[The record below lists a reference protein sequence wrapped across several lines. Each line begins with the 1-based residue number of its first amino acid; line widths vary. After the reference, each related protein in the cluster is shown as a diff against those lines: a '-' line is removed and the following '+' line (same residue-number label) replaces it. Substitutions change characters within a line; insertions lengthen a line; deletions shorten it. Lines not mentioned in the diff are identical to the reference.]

1 MRALVLGGAGG
12 MGQGVAR
19 DLIKQQQVTDVVL
32 GDLYP
37 DPERL
42 APKLRDSEKVNLIK
56 MDVNDHDGMVNTFKE
71 IDVVINCAGPFYKT
85 AVPVAKA
92 AVEAK
97 VNYIDICDDYEGT
110 EILFNSEIDKMAREA
125 GITVLTGMGS
135 DPGTNNVLVKW
146 YADRLDSVDEIYLY
160 WVVSIA
166 ELAGAAWDHSLHMT
180 LGKIPQYLNGELVHV
195 EGGTEVVAEEFLE
208 PLGTCHVR
216 YVGHPQPLTIPK
228 YIKGVKNVI
237 IKGALIPQWVDELI
251 KEQKDTGFWQIIKT
265 ISNGELVHVEGGT
278 EVVAEEFLE
287 PLGTCHVRYVGHPQ
301 PLTIPK
307 YIKGV
312 KNVVIKGA
320 LIPQWVD
327 ELIKQ
332 QKDTG
337 FLGKEPIDIKGT
349 RVTPYDLALK
359 LWETIPEGRDN
370 GPQAS
375 GLKVI
380 VKGERDGKKV
390 TYTADMVG
398 RMAPGTGLPAS
409 IAALMMDA
417 GDVTEKGVVA
427 PEGCIDPDKFLAAF
441 LKRGA
446 RIHQTEKIS
455 SMLEV

>member
-1 MRALVLGGAGG
+1 MRAFVLGGAGG

-19 DLIKQQQVTDVVL
+19 DLIKQEPVTYVVL

-42 APKLRDSEKVNLIK
+42 APKLRESAKVTLIK
-56 MDVNDHDGMVNTFKE
+56 MDVNDHNGMVNTFKDS
-71 IDVVINCAGPFYKT
+71 DVVINCAGPFYKT
-85 AVPVAKA
+85 AVPVARA
-92 AVEAK
+92 AIEAR

-110 EILFNSEIDKMAREA
+110 EILFNSKIDEMAKEA

-146 YADRLDSVDEIYLY
+146 YADRLDSVEEIYLY
-160 WVVSIA
+160 WVVAIA
-166 ELAGAAWDHSLHMT
+166 ELSGAAWDHGLHMT
-180 LGKIPQYLNGELVHV
+180 LGKIPQYINGKLVHV
-195 EGGTEVVAEEFLE
+195 EGGTEAVAEEFLE

-237 IKGALIPQWVDELI
+237 IKGALIPPWVDELI
-251 KEQKDTGFWQIIKT
+251 KEQKDMGLLSKKPKDI
-265 ISNGELVHVEGGT
+265 NGT
-278 EVVAEEFLE
+278 
-287 PLGTCHVRYVGHPQ
+287 T
-301 PLTIPK
+301 
-307 YIKGV
+307 
-312 KNVVIKGA
+312 VI
-320 LIPQWVD
+320 
-327 ELIKQ
+327 
-332 QKDTG
+332 
-337 FLGKEPIDIKGT
+337 
-349 RVTPYDLALK
+349 PYDLTLK
-359 LWETIPEGRDN
+359 LWETIPEGRDK
-370 GPQAS
+370 GPQSS

-380 VKGERDGKKV
+380 VKGERGGKKV

-417 GDVTEKGVVA
+417 GDVTEKGVTA

-446 RIHQTEKIS
+446 IIHQTEKIS
-455 SMLEV
+455 SMFEV

>member
-1 MRALVLGGAGG
+1 MRALVLGGAGT

-19 DLIKQQQVTDVVL
+19 DLIKQQQITNL
-32 GDLYP
+32 ILADLYP
-37 DPERL
+37 DPQRL
-42 APKLRDSEKVNLIK
+42 APKLRDNEKVNLIK
-56 MDVNDHDGMVNTFKE
+56 MDVNDHDKMVLTFKE
-71 IDVVINCAGPFYKT
+71 TDVVINCAGPFYKT

-92 AVEAK
+92 AVQAK

-110 EILFNSEIDKMAREA
+110 EILFNSDIDKMAKQA

-160 WVVSIA
+160 WVVAIA

-180 LGKIPQYLNGELVHV
+180 LGKVPQYINGELVHV
-195 EGGTEVVAEEFLE
+195 EGGTDVVAEEFLE
-208 PLGTCHVR
+208 PLGICHVR

-237 IKGALIPQWVDELI
+237 IKGALIPL
-251 KEQKDTGFWQIIKT
+251 
-265 ISNGELVHVEGGT
+265 
-278 EVVAEEFLE
+278 
-287 PLGTCHVRYVGHPQ
+287 
-301 PLTIPK
+301 
-307 YIKGV
+307 
-312 KNVVIKGA
+312 
-320 LIPQWVD
+320 WVD

-337 FLGKEPIDIKGT
+337 FLGQEPIEIRQTKI
-349 RVTPYDLALK
+349 TPYDLALK
-359 LWETIPEGRDN
+359 LWEGIPEGRDK
-370 GPQAS
+370 GPQSS

-380 VKGERDGKKV
+380 VKGERAGKKV

-417 GDVTEKGVVA
+417 GDVAEKGVVA
-427 PEGCIDPDKFLAAF
+427 PEGCIDPSKFLTAF

-446 RIHQTEKIS
+446 RIHQTEKVS

>member
-1 MRALVLGGAGG
+1 MRALIIGGVGG

-19 DLIKQQQVTDVVL
+19 DLIKQQQVTDVIL
-32 GDLYP
+32 ADLYP

-42 APKLRDSEKVNLIK
+42 SRKLRESKKTTLIK
-56 MDVNDHDGMVNTFKE
+56 MDVNDHDTMVNAFKE
-71 IDVVINCAGPFYKT
+71 VNVVINTAGPFYKT

-135 DPGTNNVLVKW
+135 DPGTNNILVKW

-180 LGKIPQYLNGELVHV
+180 LGKIPQFIDGELVYV
-195 EGGTEVVAEEFLE
+195 EGGTEEVAEQFLE

-216 YVGHPQPLTIPK
+216 YVGHPQPITLPK
-228 YIKGVKNVI
+228 YIKGVKKII
-237 IKGALIPQWVDELI
+237 IKGALIPLWVDELI
-251 KEQKDTGFWQIIKT
+251 KEQKDSGLLST
-265 ISNGELVHVEGGT
+265 
-278 EVVAEEFLE
+278 E
-287 PLGTCHVRYVGHPQ
+287 PLD
-301 PLTIPK
+301 
-307 YIKGV
+307 
-312 KNVVIKGA
+312 IKGA
-320 LIPQWVD
+320 
-327 ELIKQ
+327 K
-332 QKDTG
+332 
-337 FLGKEPIDIKGT
+337 
-349 RVTPYDLALK
+349 VTPYDIALK

-370 GPQAS
+370 GPQSS

-380 VKGERDGKKV
+380 VKGKRDGKKV
-390 TYTADMVG
+390 TYTADMAG

-409 IAALMMDA
+409 IASLMMDA
-417 GDVTEKGVVA
+417 GDVTVKGVVA
-427 PEGCIDPDKFLAAF
+427 PEGCIDPDKFLGAF

-446 RIHQTEKIS
+446 RIHQTETIT
-455 SMLEV
+455 SMFEINK

>member
-1 MRALVLGGAGG
+1 MKEELNMRAFVLGGAGG

-19 DLIKQQQVTDVVL
+19 DLIKQQQVAGVVL

-42 APKLRDSEKVNLIK
+42 APKLRESQKVSLIK
-56 MDVNDHDGMVNTFKE
+56 MDVNDHAGMVDAFKK
-71 IDVVINCAGPFYKT
+71 IDVVINTAGPFYKT

-110 EILFNSEIDKMAREA
+110 EILFNSEIDGIAREA

-146 YADRLDSVDEIYLY
+146 YADRLDCVDDIYLY

-195 EGGTEVVAEEFLE
+195 EGGTGEVEAEFLE
-208 PLGTCHVR
+208 PLGTCNLR

-228 YIKGVKNVI
+228 YIKDVKNVI
-237 IKGALIPQWVDELI
+237 IKGALIPRWVDELI
-251 KEQKDTGFWQIIKT
+251 KEQKDTGF
-265 ISNGELVHVEGGT
+265 LGT
-278 EVVAEEFLE
+278 E
-287 PLGTCHVRYVGHPQ
+287 
-301 PLTIPK
+301 
-307 YIKGV
+307 
-312 KNVVIKGA
+312 
-320 LIPQWVD
+320 LIDV
-327 ELIKQ
+327 
-332 QKDTG
+332 
-337 FLGKEPIDIKGT
+337 KGT
-349 RVTPYDLALK
+349 RITPYDLALK
-359 LWETIPEGRDN
+359 LWETIPEGRDK

-380 VKGERDGKKV
+380 VKGQKDGKQV
-390 TYTADMVG
+390 TCTADMVG

-417 GDVTEKGVVA
+417 GDVAEKGVVA
-427 PEGCIDPDKFLAAF
+427 PEGCVDPGKFLAEF

-446 RIHQTEKIS
+446 RIHQTQTIS
-455 SMLEV
+455 SLLQV

>member
-1 MRALVLGGAGG
+1 MRALIIDGVGG

-19 DLIKQQQVTDVVL
+19 DLIKQEQVTAVTL
-32 GDLYP
+32 ADLYP

-42 APKLRDSEKVNLIK
+42 APKLRDSEKTSLIK
-56 MDVNDHDGMVNTFKE
+56 MDVNDHDVMVTAFKE
-71 IDVVINCAGPFYKT
+71 TDVVINCAGPFYKT

-110 EILFNSEIDKMAREA
+110 QILFNSDIDKMAKEA

-135 DPGTNNVLVKW
+135 DPGTNNILVKW
-146 YADRLDSVDEIYLY
+146 YADRLDKVDDIYLY

-180 LGKIPQYLNGELVHV
+180 LGKIPQYINGELVHV
-195 EGGTEVVAEEFLE
+195 EGGTEETPEQFLE

-216 YVGHPQPLTIPK
+216 YVGHPQPLTLPR

-237 IKGALIPQWVDELI
+237 IKGALIPLWVDELI
-251 KEQKDTGFWQIIKT
+251 QEQKNTG
-265 ISNGELVHVEGGT
+265 L
-278 EVVAEEFLE
+278 
-287 PLGTCHVRYVGHPQ
+287 LGT
-301 PLTIPK
+301 
-307 YIKGV
+307 
-312 KNVVIKGA
+312 
-320 LIPQWVD
+320 
-327 ELIKQ
+327 
-332 QKDTG
+332 
-337 FLGKEPIDIKGT
+337 EPIDIKGT
-349 RVTPYDLALK
+349 QVTPYDIALK

-370 GPQAS
+370 GPQSS

-380 VKGERDGKKV
+380 VKGERNGKKV

-409 IAALMMDA
+409 IASLMMDA
-417 GDVTEKGVVA
+417 GDVTVKGVVA
-427 PEGCIDPDKFLAAF
+427 PEGCIDPAKFIGTF

-446 RIHQTEKIS
+446 RIHQTETIS
-455 SMLEV
+455 SMFEI

>member
-1 MRALVLGGAGG
+1 MRALIIGGVGG

-19 DLIKQQQVTDVVL
+19 DLIKQEQVTAVIL
-32 GDLYP
+32 ADLYP

-42 APKLRDSEKVNLIK
+42 APKLRDSEKASLIK
-56 MDVNDHDGMVNTFKE
+56 MDVNDHDVMVTAFKE

-110 EILFNSEIDKMAREA
+110 EILFNSDIDKMAKEA

-135 DPGTNNVLVKW
+135 DPGTNNILVKW
-146 YADRLDSVDEIYLY
+146 YADKLDSVDEVYLY

-180 LGKIPQYLNGELVHV
+180 LGKIPQYIDGKLVNV
-195 EGGTEVVAEEFLE
+195 EGGTEPVAEKFLD

-216 YVGHPQPLTIPK
+216 YVGHPQPLTLPK

-237 IKGALIPQWVDELI
+237 IKGALIPLWVDELI
-251 KEQKDTGFWQIIKT
+251 QEQKNTG
-265 ISNGELVHVEGGT
+265 L
-278 EVVAEEFLE
+278 
-287 PLGTCHVRYVGHPQ
+287 LGT
-301 PLTIPK
+301 
-307 YIKGV
+307 
-312 KNVVIKGA
+312 
-320 LIPQWVD
+320 D
-327 ELIKQ
+327 
-332 QKDTG
+332 
-337 FLGKEPIDIKGT
+337 PIDIRGT
-349 RVTPYDLALK
+349 KVTPYDIALK

-370 GPQAS
+370 GPQSS

-380 VKGERDGKKV
+380 VKGKRDGQKV

-409 IAALMMDA
+409 IASLMMDA
-417 GDVTEKGVVA
+417 GDITQKGVVA
-427 PEGCIDPDKFLAAF
+427 PEGCVDPAKFLGAF

-455 SMLEV
+455 SMFEV

>member
-1 MRALVLGGAGG
+1 MRALIIGGVGG

-19 DLIKQQQVTDVVL
+19 DLVKQEQVTKVIL
-32 GDLYP
+32 ADLYP

-42 APKLRDSEKVNLIK
+42 SKKLRESEKTSLIK
-56 MDVNDHDGMVNTFKE
+56 MDVNDHDIMVTAFKDV
-71 IDVVINCAGPFYKT
+71 DVVINTAGPFYKT

-92 AVEAK
+92 AVAAK

-110 EILFNSEIDKMAREA
+110 QILFNSEIDKLAKEA

-146 YADRLDSVDEIYLY
+146 YADRLDKVDEIYLY

-180 LGKIPQYLNGELVHV
+180 LGKIPQYIDGELVNV
-195 EGGTEVVAEEFLE
+195 EGGTEPVAEQFLD

-216 YVGHPQPLTIPK
+216 YVGHPQPLTLPR

-237 IKGALIPQWVDELI
+237 IKGALIPLWVDELI
-251 KEQKDTGFWQIIKT
+251 QEQKNTG
-265 ISNGELVHVEGGT
+265 L
-278 EVVAEEFLE
+278 
-287 PLGTCHVRYVGHPQ
+287 LGTK
-301 PLTIPK
+301 PL
-307 YIKGV
+307 
-312 KNVVIKGA
+312 
-320 LIPQWVD
+320 
-327 ELIKQ
+327 
-332 QKDTG
+332 
-337 FLGKEPIDIKGT
+337 DIKGT
-349 RVTPYDLALK
+349 AVTPYDLTLN
-359 LWETIPEGRDN
+359 LWKTTIPVGRDN
-370 GPQAS
+370 GPQSS

-380 VKGERDGKKV
+380 VKGKKDGKKI

-409 IAALMMDA
+409 IASLMMDA
-417 GDVTEKGVVA
+417 GDVTVKGVVA

-446 RIHQTEKIS
+446 RIHQTHKID
-455 SMLEV
+455 SMFEPDRFERNK